1 MRPLYT
7 YNATITKIIDGDT
20 VDAEI
25 DLGFNISTVIRFRL
39 MGIDTAELRSSD
51 PAMRELAIKAK
62 VFMQQ
67 YLNQKVSIQSFK
79 TEKYGRWLAEIYIFG
94 TARTINQ
101 LLIENNLASPYFVG
115 SRP

>member
-1 MRPLYT
+1 MQPLYT

-20 VDAEI
+20 VDAEV

-39 MGIDTAELRSSD
+39 IGIDTSELRSSD
-51 PAMRELAIKAK
+51 PAMRELALRAE

-101 LLIENNLASPYFVG
+101 LLIENNLASPYFGG
-115 SRP
+115 SKP